1 MLNLQPVFHTGY
13 PEQSQTSE
21 MKRRSAIK
29 SLVIIAGGIAILPS
43 CSRDPAKASVALTN
57 LDVSAEEEALLAELA
72 ETIIPKTSNAPGAK
86 DLKLHL
92 FALKMVD
99 DCHTK
104 EDREKF
110 MTGLKEFDPAMEKRA
125 GAGFRRMD
133 AAQRASAVSG
143 ILKEEEAT
151 DLQVFL
157 KITKQRVIQGFTN
170 SKFVM
175 TDMKQYELVPGRYDG
190 FYPVQS

>member
-1 MLNLQPVFHTGY
+1 
-13 PEQSQTSE
+13 
-21 MKRRSAIK
+21 MKRRSVIK

-43 CSRDPAKASVALTN
+43 CSGDPSKASIALTQ
-57 LDVSAEEEALLAELA
+57 LDVSADEEALLAELA
-72 ETIIPKTSNAPGAK
+72 ETMIPKTTNMPGAK

-104 EDREKF
+104 EDREQF
-110 MTGLKEFDPAMEKRA
+110 LAGLKTFDSAMEKRA
-125 GAGFRRMD
+125 GAGFRKLD
-133 AAQRASAVSG
+133 TEQRVSAVSG
-143 ILKEEEAT
+143 ILEEEGVT
-151 DLQVFL
+151 DLQTFL
-157 KITKQRVIQGFTN
+157 KIAKQRVIQGFTN

-175 TDMKQYELVPGRYDG
+175 TDMKQYEMAPGRYDG

>member
-1 MLNLQPVFHTGY
+1 
-13 PEQSQTSE
+13 
-21 MKRRSAIK
+21 MKRRSVIK

-43 CSRDPAKASVALTN
+43 CSGDPSKASIALTH

-72 ETIIPKTSNAPGAK
+72 ETMIPKTTNAPGAK

-92 FALKMVD
+92 FTLKMVD

-104 EDREKF
+104 EDREQF
-110 MTGLKEFDPAMEKRA
+110 LAGLKTFDSVIEKHA
-125 GAGFRRMD
+125 GARFRKLD
-133 AAQRASAVSG
+133 AEQRVSAVSG
-143 ILKEEEAT
+143 ILESAET
-151 DLQVFL
+151 SDLQAFL
-157 KITKQRVIQGFTN
+157 KMTKRRVIQGFTN

-175 TDMKQYELVPGRYDG
+175 TDMKQYEMVPGRYDG